1 MLILTQSFK
10 ITDSEKASTII
21 ELIEETEK
29 EESSNETTDATVE
42 IESCATGSQDKTD
55 IIQTSKTENTD
66 CADND
71 VNADTKTEENA
82 NMEEDKVETGNDAS
96 KTVTVQDNSASE
108 TKGSKTGM
116 CIFYLSFC
124 TIYICTTYC

>member
-29 EESSNETTDATVE
+29 EESSNETTVE
-42 IESCATGSQDKTD
+42 IESCATGSQVKTD

-66 CADND
+66 CVDND

-82 NMEEDKVETGNDAS
+82 SMEKDKVETGNDAT